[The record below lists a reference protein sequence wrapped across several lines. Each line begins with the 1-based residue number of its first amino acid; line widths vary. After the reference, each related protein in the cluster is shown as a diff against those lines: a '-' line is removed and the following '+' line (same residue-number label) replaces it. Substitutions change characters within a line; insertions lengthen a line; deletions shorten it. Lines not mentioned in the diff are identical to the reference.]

1 MSAREL
7 FNRICHWGPIIAICI
22 INCITFS
29 TLQVTSMWLP
39 VFSSWNATFNY
50 FLFLFFVGATLYN
63 FFCAMFIGP
72 GYVPHGWKPENVE
85 DCRYLQ
91 FCTLCHGYKAP
102 RAHHCRKCKRCV
114 MKMDHHCPWINN
126 CCGHLNH
133 AKFTLFLISA
143 VCGCVQS
150 SVLLFLGLYRAFRVT
165 WYFLH
170 GERTYI
176 VYLTIYQLAFTV
188 FSFGLA
194 LGVVLAVGGLFY
206 VQMKQIIRNETSIEN
221 WIVTKALVRPR
232 PEYSQFVYPYNIG
245 WWRNI
250 KQVFWDSLG
259 NGMTDWPL
267 VDGCHQYSLTIEQ
280 IIQKDD
286 KRARKKQYT
295 IVENYN
301 GSWFPISK
309 GIRTCLS
316 PPCSDESRI
325 PLRVGDAVYVTR
337 WRKRWLYGEKCNL
350 ATESGDVEV
359 KGWFPRCCA
368 VEFTS
373 TECEVGK
380 LAKKIS

>member
-1 MSAREL
+1 MSVSEL
-7 FNRICHWGPIIAICI
+7 FNRVCHWGPIVAMGI

-39 VFSSWNATFNY
+39 VFSSWGAT
-50 FLFLFFVGATLYN
+50 LCHASFLFFVGATLYN

-72 GYVPHGWKPENVE
+72 GYIPFRWQPEIPE
-85 DCRYLQ
+85 ECHYLQ
-91 FCTLCHGYKAP
+91 YCTLCKGYKAP
-102 RAHHCRKCKRCV
+102 RAHHCRKCQRCV

-126 CCGHLNH
+126 CCGHMNH
-133 AKFTLFLISA
+133 AKFTLFLLSA
-143 VCGCVQS
+143 VCGCILS
-150 SVLLFLGLYRAFRVT
+150 SVFLFLGLYRAFRVNY
-165 WYFLH
+165 YFLY
-170 GERTYI
+170 GDRKYV
-176 VYLTIYQLAFTV
+176 VYLTVYQLAFTV

-221 WIVTKALVRPR
+221 WIVTKAYSRPR
-232 PEYSQFVYPYNIG
+232 PTPFIYPYNFG

-250 KQVFWDSLG
+250 KQVFWDPIG
-259 NGMTDWPL
+259 HGMMDWPI
-267 VDGCHQYSLTIEQ
+267 VPECNQYTLTIEQ
-280 IIQKDD
+280 IAQKMD
-286 KRARKKQYT
+286 KHARKKEYT

-309 GIRTCLS
+309 GVRTCLS

-325 PLRVGDAVYVTR
+325 PLAVGDHIYVTR
-337 WRKRWLYGEKCNL
+337 WRKRWLYGEKC
-350 ATESGDVEV
+350 AKDGSGDKEV

-373 TECEVGK
+373 AECEVSK
-380 LAKKIS
+380 LAKKVS